1 MTTPTRVKH
10 PDLGVVEIR
19 RDRRFKRITLRRQ
32 RAGFAILRGPVFL
45 SAADIN
51 TFFTKHDAPIKK
63 MIQTMDAHYNDT
75 AQKYN
80 CNPQM
85 NKDDACQWL
94 WKRTLELAGDLK
106 NRISRI
112 TVRNQRS
119 RWGSCSHKGAISL
132 NIKLMR
138 LPEQMRDY
146 VILHELMH
154 LLHPHHGPE
163 FWAAM
168 EECMPGARTI
178 GRVVAG
184 IKVPALKEFE

>member
-1 MTTPTRVKH
+1 MTTWIRH
-10 PDLGVVEIR
+10 PELGTVEVR
-19 RDRRFKRITLRRQ
+19 RERRYKRITLRRQ
-32 RAGFAILRGPVFL
+32 STDFAILRGPASL
-45 SAADIN
+45 SAADIH
-51 TFFTKHDAPIKK
+51 TFFKDHDGPIKK
-63 MIQTMDAHYNDT
+63 MIESMDAHYTDLAET
-75 AQKYN
+75 YN
-80 CNPQM
+80 CNADM
-85 NKDDACQWL
+85 SEDEACKWL
-94 WKRTLELAGDLK
+94 WQRTLDLAGDLK
-106 NRISRI
+106 DRISRI

-119 RWGSCSHKGAISL
+119 RWGSCNHKGAISL

-168 EECMPGARTI
+168 EACMPGARKV

-184 IKVPALKEFE
+184 INAPALKEFE